1 MWIPTVNQ
9 AWAVLAVAIV
19 LEVAGTTC
27 MRLSE
32 GFSRPTPSVL
42 IFVFYAASFA
52 LNTLVIRTLGLSVVY
67 AVWSGVGT
75 VLTAAIGFLYFRE
88 PATAVKLASIGLIV
102 IGVLGLHTS
111 MRVPA

>member
-1 MWIPTVNQ
+1 MWIPTVTQ
-9 AWAVLAVAIV
+9 AWAVLAGAIL

-32 GFSRPTPSVL
+32 GFTRPVPSVL

-75 VLTAAIGFLYFRE
+75 VLTALIGFLYFRE

-102 IGVLGLHTS
+102 IGVLGLHAGS
-111 MRVPA
+111 RAAA